1 MREISH
7 ERFFIMFGTK
17 LKRLRTERNM
27 RQELVAKAAGISTR
41 TYMDY
46 ENGKNEPKVSTAKK
60 IAEALEVPLSELLE
74 EDNNSDALQ
83 AHQIM
88 LFMKS
93 LDDEDKEVIKKILFG
108 LRLRARFM
116 DSMNEEEGNELF

>member
-1 MREISH
+1 
-7 ERFFIMFGTK
+7 MFGTK
-17 LKRLRTERNM
+17 LKQLRTERNM

-46 ENGKNEPKVSTAKK
+46 ENGKNEPKLSTAKK

-74 EDNNSDALQ
+74 EDNDSDALQ

-93 LDDEDKEVIKKILFG
+93 LDDEDKEVIRKILFG

-116 DSMNEEEGNELF
+116 DSMNEEEENELF

>member
-1 MREISH
+1 
-7 ERFFIMFGTK
+7 MFSTK
-17 LKRLRTERNM
+17 LKKLRTERNM
-27 RQELVAKAAGISTR
+27 RQEFVAAAAGISTR

-46 ENGKNEPKVSTAKK
+46 ENGKNEPKVSTAIK

-74 EDNNSDALQ
+74 EDNDPDALQ

-93 LDDEDKEVIKKILFG
+93 LEDEDKEVIRKILFG
-108 LRLRARFM
+108 LRLRARFL
-116 DSMNEEEGNELF
+116 DSMSEEEDNELF